1 MTFTR
6 GPLKLKPAEFGSD
19 KDIGIVKVENNG
31 NLSLLAEVYEI
42 VNSSGRKADVKANA
56 RMFAAAPEML
66 KGLKRAE
73 QTIRNLAANLD
84 GDLAQIASNEAINL
98 RDDIDKAGE

>member
-1 MTFTR
+1 MTSTR

-56 RMFAAAPEML
+56 RMFAAAPEMF
-66 KGLKRAE
+66 
-73 QTIRNLAANLD
+73 AALEGILD
-84 GDLAQIASNEAINL
+84 INNPPWGEPGHVDFTTAIKMGRKALAQV
-98 RDDIDKAGE
+98 GE